1 MVLEDIA
8 VADKPVSR
16 TQVPRA
22 TVITTLVLGGGVTA
36 LAAVLGFLHL
46 GDKPLAQDEA
56 TSWFIAQLDWSGLW
70 EAVTTSEANAGI
82 YYGLLHFW
90 ISFGESEVAIRTLSV
105 LCGIATIPIVYALG
119 LRLFDRIPALIGSV
133 LLAVNA
139 FFIENVQD
147 ARGYSLATLLIAT
160 ASYLFVRLLWEPS
173 RGRTVA
179 YVFVSVL
186 AVYAHFFAV
195 LVIGAHV
202 LSLVFVKR
210 AEIPFRSLLPAYA
223 AMGVLIAPLVGF
235 SLTNDIGQIDWI
247 SDPTWSRLTDG
258 LKDLTGRGGISVL
271 IGYGVAFVLGLGAAI
286 WARRSDRSSFDG
298 WRYAFLLLW
307 ALVPIAASFGFS
319 YIKPIFEPRYLM
331 GTMPAIALLGAAG
344 LWVIR
349 LRVIPIAAVA
359 LALVP
364 AAQAVDDW
372 YDTGAV
378 RWAAGVREI
387 ARNTQ
392 PGDGMVFYA
401 PTMLRPYLYYAERL
415 DVTEDLPE
423 LIYPPSYDWLGFS
436 RTRYHPDY
444 DAIRQSAEQ
453 HERVWLVK
461 GKEADEPR
469 REEAGLLRDTLVE
482 VCPEVVGE
490 LFKGRIVLYTACF

>member
-1 MVLEDIA
+1 M
-8 VADKPVSR
+8 
-16 TQVPRA
+16 
-22 TVITTLVLGGGVTA
+22 GVTV

-90 ISFGESEVAIRTLSV
+90 ITFGESEVALRTLSV
-105 LCGIATIPIVYALG
+105 LCGIATIPVLYALG
-119 LRLFDRIPALIGSV
+119 IRLFDRIPALIGSV

-147 ARGYSLATLLIAT
+147 ARGYSMATLLITT
-160 ASYLFVRLLWEPS
+160 ASYLFVRLLWQPS
-173 RGRTVA
+173 KGRTVA
-179 YVFVSVL
+179 YVLLSVL

-202 LSLVFVKR
+202 LSLAFVR
-210 AEIPFRSLLPAYA
+210 RDEIPFRSLLPAYA
-223 AMGVLIAPLVGF
+223 AMGLLIAPLVGF
-235 SLTNDIGQIDWI
+235 SLTNDVGQIAWI
-247 SDPTWSRLTDG
+247 SDPTWTRLMDG
-258 LKDLTGRGGISVL
+258 LKDLTGRGGIPVL
-271 IGYGVAFVLGLGAAI
+271 VGYGVAFVLGVAAAI
-286 WARRSDRSSFDG
+286 RARRSGRSSFDG
-298 WRYAFLLLW
+298 WRYAFLFLW
-307 ALVPIAASFGFS
+307 VFVPIAVSFGFS

-331 GTMPAIALLGAAG
+331 GVMPAIALLGAAG

-349 LRVIPIAAVA
+349 VRVIPIAAVA
-359 LALVP
+359 LAMVP

-378 RWAAGVREI
+378 RWAAGVRQI
-387 ARNTQ
+387 VQNTE
-392 PGDGMVFYA
+392 PRDGMVFYA

-415 DVTEDLPE
+415 GVEEDFPE
-423 LIYPPSYDWLGFS
+423 FIYPTSYEWLGFS

-444 DAIRQSAEQ
+444 EAIRQRAEQ
-453 HERVWLVK
+453 HGRVWLVK

-469 REEAGLLRDTLVE
+469 REEAALLRDTLAGA
-482 VCPEVVGE
+482 CPEIVGE
-490 LFKGRIVLYTACF
+490 LFKARIVLYGGCS